1 MNKVRKVF
9 LVISAL
15 SIFSNLAYSNEM
27 AFDEKRSL

>member
-15 SIFSNLAYSNEM
+15 RIFSNLAYSSEM
-27 AFDEKRSL
+27 AFDKRSL